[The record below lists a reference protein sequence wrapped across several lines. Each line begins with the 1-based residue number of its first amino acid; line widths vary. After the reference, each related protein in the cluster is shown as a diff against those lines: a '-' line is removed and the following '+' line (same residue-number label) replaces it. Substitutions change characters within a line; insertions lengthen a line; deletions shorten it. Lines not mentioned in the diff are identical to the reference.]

1 MIKIT
6 VDNIKDYIFAKA
18 MIESFTDSKKLFY
31 RLATDFLL
39 IEDPE
44 VDVIKSSQYYKGE
57 DGLKTEVIA
66 ELLYSNG
73 LGTRKAEFK
82 DQFDFI
88 VSHKD
93 LFDEKLRQKKDKRS
107 EDSWSELIKSVENDM
122 DTRWRKING

>member
-31 RLATDFLL
+31 KLATDFLL
-39 IEDPE
+39 IEDSE

-57 DGLKTEVIA
+57 DGLKTEVMTA
-66 ELLYSNG
+66 LLYSNG
-73 LGTRKAEFK
+73 LGTRKAKFQ

-93 LFDEKLRQKKDKRS
+93 LFDEKLRQEKAKRS
-107 EDSWSELIKSVENDM
+107 EDSWSELIKSVEHDM
-122 DTRWRKING
+122 ATR